1 MRTRVPTVRK
11 VVLICL
17 SILFSLQVFPQSIS
31 TAHGRIEVG
40 AGIGPVFF
48 LGDLGGTRGLGR
60 GFVKDVN
67 FPTTRMIKGLYL
79 NIYPAEWIGF
89 RFAAN
94 IGELN
99 GADSLIKPHNGEEM
113 YRKMRNLD
121 FRTNLSE
128 AYAAIELYPTVLL
141 EKYDG
146 LLHKIRPYAVFGV
159 GMFHF
164 NPQGSYTDPYGRTS
178 WVDLKPLRL
187 EGQGMAEYPNRKSYS
202 LTQLEIPM
210 GVGAKFY
217 FSESMYLGFE
227 ILHRKTFTD
236 YIDDVSTTYI
246 DPALF
251 DVYLTPSQAIIA
263 KQMEYKANLLKGY
276 VPTTW
281 VGTQRGNP
289 AKNDA
294 YFSAL
299 IRFGWRINAGYTSQK
314 VKRQMKCPHYF

>member
-1 MRTRVPTVRK
+1 MRN

-17 SILFSLQVFPQSIS
+17 LIIFFCPAFSQSIS
-31 TAHGRIEVG
+31 TANGKIEIG
-40 AGIGPVFF
+40 AGVGPVFF
-48 LGDLGGTRGLGR
+48 LGDLGGTRGTGKT
-60 GFVKDVN
+60 FIKDLN
-67 FPTTRMIKGLYL
+67 LPTTRMIKGLYL

-94 IGELN
+94 LGELN

-113 YRKMRNLD
+113 QRKMRNLD

-128 AYAAIELYPTVLL
+128 AYAAIEIYPTVLF

-146 LLHKIRPYAVFGV
+146 LLKKLRPYAVIGV

-164 NPQGSYTDPYGRTS
+164 NPQGTYTKPDGTTI

-187 EGQGMAEYPNRKSYS
+187 EGQGMAEYPNSRPYS
-202 LTQLEIPM
+202 LTQLEIPI
-210 GVGAKFY
+210 GFGAKY
-217 FSESMYLGFE
+217 YISENMYIGFE

-236 YIDDVSTTYI
+236 YIDDVSTHYI

-251 DVYLTPSQAIIA
+251 DVYLTPSQAVIA
-263 KQMEYKANLLKGY
+263 RQMEYKENLLKSY
-276 VPTTW
+276 VPRVW
-281 VGTQRGNP
+281 VNQQRGNP
-289 AKNDA
+289 KQNDA
-294 YFSAL
+294 FFSST
-299 IRFGWRINAGYTSQK
+299 IRFGWRINGGAYTSQK